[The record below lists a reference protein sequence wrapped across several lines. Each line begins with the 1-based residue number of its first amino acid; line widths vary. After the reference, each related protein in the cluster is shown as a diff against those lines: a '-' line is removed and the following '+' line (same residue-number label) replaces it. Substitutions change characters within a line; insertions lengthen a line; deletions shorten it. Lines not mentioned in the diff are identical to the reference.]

1 MWLSDF
7 EDPDVAPSGLWIVC
21 TLVCSY
27 RERCHICFSAVRC
40 HMRCNVHFSVCKC
53 SFQIASGFVARLAGL
68 QHSVVPTVVDIACR
82 WFRELQWFW
91 EVVWNATL
99 LGAPCVCDV
108 SVFFHAVWSVAV
120 LQGASAYVDVVCGRC
135 GSIGLRFVLHVA
147 LVVVLRMSN
156 LDRRHGIA
164 PNDP

>member
-1 MWLSDF
+1 M
-7 EDPDVAPSGLWIVC
+7 
-21 TLVCSY
+21 
-27 RERCHICFSAVRC
+27 
-40 HMRCNVHFSVCKC
+40 
-53 SFQIASGFVARLAGL
+53 
-68 QHSVVPTVVDIACR
+68 
-82 WFRELQWFW
+82 
-91 EVVWNATL
+91 
-99 LGAPCVCDV
+99 CDV